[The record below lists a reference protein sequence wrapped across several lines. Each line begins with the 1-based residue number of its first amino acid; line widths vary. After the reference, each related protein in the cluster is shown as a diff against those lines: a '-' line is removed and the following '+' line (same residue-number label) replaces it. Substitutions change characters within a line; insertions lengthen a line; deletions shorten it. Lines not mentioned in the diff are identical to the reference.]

1 MRVAVRVALVL
12 VSAAILQRGV
22 LSQLRVNDAAADVF
36 LLLAI
41 AGGMVTGPDRG
52 AIVGFFSGLTLD
64 LLVQT
69 PLGLSALTYCLVG
82 YVAGRLQGT
91 VRRSNRLLPSLLAA
105 LLGVVGVG
113 LYAAIG
119 EVLGQSTELSSR
131 LVGVMVVVGVANAAL
146 IPLALRVVRW
156 AWPDE
161 TSVLPVL
168 R

>member
-1 MRVAVRVALVL
+1 MKVAIRVVLVL
-12 VSAAILQRGV
+12 LSAAILQRGV
-22 LSQLRVNDAAADVF
+22 LAQLRIDGAAADVF

-41 AGGMVTGPDRG
+41 AGGIVTGPDRG
-52 AIVGFFSGLTLD
+52 AIVGFASGLTLD

-82 YVAGRLQGT
+82 FVAGRLQGN
-91 VRRSNRLLPSLLAA
+91 VRRANRWFPSLLAA
-105 LLGVVGVG
+105 LLGIGGVA

-119 EVLGQSTELSSR
+119 EVLGQSTSLSSR
-131 LVGVMVVVGVANAAL
+131 LIAVMAVVAVTNAVF
-146 IPLALRVVRW
+146 IRLALRVVRW

-161 TSVLPVL
+161 SSVSPVL